1 MSSSALTHVTRLRD
15 PHARR
20 TSTQRRVFGAAA
32 ALLDESAMS
41 GVSLP
46 TLAARARM
54 TPSAVRA
61 HFSSIDVMF
70 AELYLNRVSELPLV
84 VDPTAS
90 LPSRVSSQL
99 RAITLVVAD
108 EPRLAVACRQALLR
122 SDDPAVSDVQGLIA
136 AEVRRRLAAAMGT
149 GAWPEVL
156 ATLEALFWGALLQVH
171 SRSVGYHTVAGRLDT
186 MVSLLLAEAD
196 G

>member
-1 MSSSALTHVTRLRD
+1 M
-15 PHARR
+15 
-20 TSTQRRVFGAAA
+20 
-32 ALLDESAMS
+32 LDESAMS